1 MLFFV
6 CSWLNQTEKVLIP
19 EIGYPRLPCAGFWLA
34 GWAWEQTGERGR
46 GQPRYFSLSLLS
58 QVSPRAPA
66 TCPLWCTF
74 SQAGPPGLTFSS
86 SRNAATFL
94 CPLAQRVGFLADLA
108 KVSVATPAPV
118 WLLSS
123 VILVGQSLT
132 TLTSPSGFSVLIRLQ
147 PPQLEMEHHL
157 AKLPTS
163 SFAYSLSLA
172 LPSWS
177 YLNFLPR
184 RGLKLGPIG

>member
-1 MLFFV
+1 MFFV

-19 EIGYPRLPCAGFWLA
+19 ETGYPRLPCAGFWLA
-34 GWAWEQTGERGR
+34 VQAWEQTGERGR

-58 QVSPRAPA
+58 LVSPQAPA
-66 TCPLWCTF
+66 TFPLQCTF

-86 SRNAATFL
+86 SRNAASFL

-118 WLLSS
+118 GLLSS

-132 TLTSPSGFSVLIRLQ
+132 TLTVF
-147 PPQLEMEHHL
+147 
-157 AKLPTS
+157 
-163 SFAYSLSLA
+163 SLSWLVSNDHSWKWNTTWQNCPS
-172 LPSWS
+172 LPLPILSPWP
-177 YLNFLPR
+177 FLL
-184 RGLKLGPIG
+184 GLIWIFFLEEV